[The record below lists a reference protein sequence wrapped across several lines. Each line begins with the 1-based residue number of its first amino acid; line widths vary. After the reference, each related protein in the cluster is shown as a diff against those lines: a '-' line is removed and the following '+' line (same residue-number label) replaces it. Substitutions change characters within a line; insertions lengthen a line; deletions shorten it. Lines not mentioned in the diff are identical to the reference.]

1 MKVLFSFIFFS
12 MALRTPHSWVFVVSL
27 FYTVRVL
34 AGSYLYIQVTQPAA
48 ENAVFP
54 PIALMRPC
62 SDIWIS
68 SWIKWQIF
76 STSSFLSDNILEWGK
91 KENERKYFSWKMLCA
106 CNVTARILL
115 SLSGD
120 ITMMEHWTCFV
131 VVEKFMQDL
140 KEHQKKGEFQQ
151 EEKVYILVFTK
162 FT

>member
-1 MKVLFSFIFFS
+1 
-12 MALRTPHSWVFVVSL
+12 
-27 FYTVRVL
+27 
-34 AGSYLYIQVTQPAA
+34 
-48 ENAVFP
+48 
-54 PIALMRPC
+54 
-62 SDIWIS
+62 
-68 SWIKWQIF
+68 
-76 STSSFLSDNILEWGK
+76 
-91 KENERKYFSWKMLCA
+91 MLCA

-151 EEKVYILVFTK
+151 EEKVSILVVTK